1 MSHRLDRLELEI
13 HTADGALARPLL
25 DRLSRLHHQILQE
38 VLGRVM
44 DELSPAG
51 ASHRLDRL
59 EIELGEIPAD
69 RLERELPQ
77 RLERALRE
85 ALPPLLRNPGESGG
99 AEAPERHPPVAP
111 MVAEDPSSAPSPA
124 ASPAPDNRR
133 PPPASSSN
141 PPPPPAPA
149 PTTLPLPRHLELLA
163 AFAASGTLP
172 WWAPRDQSRLIPE
185 ALEAALALPTEV
197 AAPLWRRLAPLGAA
211 APRLLAA
218 ADPSQRPLVLRALRE
233 AGRPAP
239 DTADAA
245 DAASD
250 APDGAALPPV
260 PPSQGAARENGGPP
274 SDSSGAFQDTPLP
287 RHLELLAAFAA
298 SGTLPWW
305 APRDQSRLIP
315 EALEAALALPT
326 EVAAPLW
333 RRLAPLGAAAPRL
346 LAAADPSQRPLV
358 LRALREA
365 GRPAPDTADA
375 ADAASDAP
383 DGAAL
388 PPVPPSQG
396 AAREN
401 GGPPSDSSGAFQDTP
416 LPRHLELLAA
426 FAASGTLPSIP
437 PHRPADE
444 ALTLDGAGLVL
455 LYPFL
460 TTLFERLALLTPK
473 RTFAGASERARAV
486 ALLGFL
492 VDGDPRPPEW
502 RLTLAKLFCGV
513 PLEELCAL
521 DDPLGEPD
529 RAEAEG
535 LLRAAQAHGEGL
547 LGEDI
552 GPLRER
558 WLQRA
563 GLLSWRP
570 GTWLLVVERREGDEA
585 LDDLPWSWDWIRL
598 PWMGEL
604 VRVVW

>member
-163 AFAASGTLP
+163 A
-172 WWAPRDQSRLIPE
+172 
-185 ALEAALALPTEV
+185 V
-197 AAPLWRRLAPLGAA
+197 
-211 APRLLAA
+211 
-218 ADPSQRPLVLRALRE
+218 
-233 AGRPAP
+233 
-239 DTADAA
+239 
-245 DAASD
+245 
-250 APDGAALPPV
+250 
-260 PPSQGAARENGGPP
+260 
-274 SDSSGAFQDTPLP
+274 
-287 RHLELLAAFAA
+287 AA

-535 LLRAAQAHGEGL
+535 LLRAAQTHGEGL